1 MAGYGKEQASPAA
14 IEVNE
19 KYRRALEMR
28 KAGATFQ
35 QIADAEGYA
44 DRSGAKRAVMAALD
58 KTLREPAEDVRDI
71 ELIRLDEM
79 HGILWEKM
87 VYISETENIPDLTA
101 LMNSLL
107 RISDKRSRLLG
118 LDRKDAPITVP
129 DFPTIQNADDAVKA
143 ISILIDRATAGQ
155 IALSDAIS
163 LATLINKHWETLSG
177 AELLERLKRL
187 EEQNANE
194 LERR

>member
-71 ELIRLDEM
+71 E
-79 HGILWEKM
+79 
-87 VYISETENIPDLTA
+87 
-101 LMNSLL
+101 
-107 RISDKRSRLLG
+107 
-118 LDRKDAPITVP
+118 
-129 DFPTIQNADDAVKA
+129 
-143 ISILIDRATAGQ
+143 
-155 IALSDAIS
+155 
-163 LATLINKHWETLSG
+163 
-177 AELLERLKRL
+177 
-187 EEQNANE
+187 
-194 LERR
+194 